1 MKALSNKMRI
11 AFDIEGNLEITFTL
25 KSRPRAEIDELMGV
39 LGNGKDLVVE
49 VKQHRQKRSLD
60 ANSYFW
66 VLCTKVADVLRASK
80 EEIYI
85 KMLERYGQRE
95 EKLLSVVVE
104 AVDMI
109 YRATNNHCTEV
120 GESELNGKLFKH
132 MAILRGS
139 STYNGKEMS
148 ILIDGIVSEAKDL
161 GIETMTPNEL
171 ALLKEKWK

>member
-1 MKALSNKMRI
+1 MKALVNDMRVAI
-11 AFDIEGNLEITFTL
+11 NLDGYPEITFIL
-25 KSRPRAEIDELMGV
+25 KSHPQAEIDDLRAV
-39 LGNGKDLVVE
+39 LDNDKDLIVE
-49 VKQHRQKRSLD
+49 VKQYRKKRSLD
-60 ANSYFW
+60 ANSYAW
-66 VLCTKVADVLRASK
+66 VLISKIADVLRSSK
-80 EEIYI
+80 EEVYI